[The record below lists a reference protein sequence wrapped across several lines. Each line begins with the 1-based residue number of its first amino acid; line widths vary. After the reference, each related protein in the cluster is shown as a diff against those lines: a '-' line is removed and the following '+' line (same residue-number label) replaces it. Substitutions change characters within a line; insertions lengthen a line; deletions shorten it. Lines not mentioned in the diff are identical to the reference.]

1 MSRPST
7 RGTGD
12 ASSPREVR
20 PTDDHERPKR
30 PTRNAPRI
38 LHSGTILYSNNFRAL
53 SQARE
58 QDDGEIEDVQGTAR
72 EAPQTPTSTIHN
84 SPQRKTRKTKTMR
97 FSNTDIGCGTDSI
110 ATPAGK
116 DRSDERTAR

>member
-12 ASSPREVR
+12 ASSPREVP
-20 PTDDHERPKR
+20 PTDDRERPKR

-97 FSNTDIGCGTDSI
+97 LQTLTSAAAPI
-110 ATPAGK
+110 A
-116 DRSDERTAR
+116 